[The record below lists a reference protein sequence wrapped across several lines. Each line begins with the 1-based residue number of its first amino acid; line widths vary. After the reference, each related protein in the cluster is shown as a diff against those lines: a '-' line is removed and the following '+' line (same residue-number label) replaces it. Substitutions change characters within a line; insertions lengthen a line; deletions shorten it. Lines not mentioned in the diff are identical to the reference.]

1 MTRRAI
7 GATIRFVQTNPI
19 PKIFLCLSI
28 AGALSSSAAAEGI
41 PGGKTADGGTP
52 PSAASKIPRGS
63 PKPPLDNAMAEVEI
77 SGTLRL
83 SQKPARLFVFVSRK
97 ACDPGL
103 TEKDIVGS
111 VRIDPFVGTNFFI
124 EVFVPQGTKGNVCAA
139 ALDEKGRIVA
149 FGAYPKNPLTF
160 RGEGEVSFGG
170 VNFPLAR
177 LPKPVPAPE
186 KFKH

>member
-1 MTRRAI
+1 VTRRAI
-7 GATIRFVQTNPI
+7 DATIHSVQANLI
-19 PKIFLCLSI
+19 PKIVRCLSI
-28 AGALSSSAAAEGI
+28 AGALSLSAGAQGMST
-41 PGGKTADGGTP
+41 GKPTDSDRP
-52 PSAASKIPRGS
+52 PSAAPKTPRGP
-63 PKPPLDNAMAEVEI
+63 PKPMLDNAMAEVEI

-103 TEKDIVGS
+103 NEKDIVGS

-139 ALDEKGRIVA
+139 ALDEKGRIIA

-160 RGEGEVSFGG
+160 RGQGEVSFGG
-170 VNFPLAR
+170 VSFPLAR
-177 LPKPVPAPE
+177 LPKPIPAPE